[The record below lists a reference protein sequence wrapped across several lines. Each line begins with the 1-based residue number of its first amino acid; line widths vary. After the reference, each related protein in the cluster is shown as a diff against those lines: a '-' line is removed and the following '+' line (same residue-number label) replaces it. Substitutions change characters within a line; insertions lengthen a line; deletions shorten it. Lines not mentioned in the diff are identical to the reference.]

1 MALERINP
9 PEIYKPNKDIYTQ
22 VVTATG
28 STQIF
33 LAGIVPFD
41 QNQNI
46 IGIGNMQVQVIQVL
60 QNIKCALT
68 SANASIADVVRINV
82 LTTDVDLYIQEGA
95 PEVINFFDETKPV
108 STTYQVS
115 RLVHPDWM
123 VEIEATAIID

>member
-60 QNIKCALT
+60 LIFFSKSLEESVFNWM
-68 SANASIADVVRINV
+68 SAVACVRITSLSNV
-82 LTTDVDLYIQEGA
+82 
-95 PEVINFFDETKPV
+95 N
-108 STTYQVS
+108 
-115 RLVHPDWM
+115 
-123 VEIEATAIID
+123 